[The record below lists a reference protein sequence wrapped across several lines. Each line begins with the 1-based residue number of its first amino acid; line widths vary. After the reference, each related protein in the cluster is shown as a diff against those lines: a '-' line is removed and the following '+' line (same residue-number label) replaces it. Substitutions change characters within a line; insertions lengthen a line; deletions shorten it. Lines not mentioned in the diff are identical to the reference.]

1 MATASSVKAPKKAPA
16 KKRDPL
22 FSDEKHTGREPV
34 WDTERAKVMS
44 QEEFDHFLRKSFY
57 YYNYYYTQKD
67 CKKYI
72 VKWMQDNGYNKQ
84 DVSKFIRSS
93 DRAMPM
99 TACSL
104 VMASKQG
111 MPMREKELEYLKS
124 QIAGVLVSEEIEPE
138 VVADNTELPKI
149 TIQDRLNEKTS
160 AQIGEIEGYFDDV
173 YLNIK
178 TDFKPYDYLA
188 AQNVPQAQLGKFESV
203 FATRRAELELA
214 QSKKDEQVTEGY
226 KHLKAADY
234 KRIFAWLDDLLGA
247 IDQYRGVK
255 KATKKS
261 RVKRAPT
268 KEKLVSKLKYMKEDS
283 TLKIVSI
290 NPSDIIGAQE
300 LWCYNVKTRKLFKY
314 IADSMTGPLNIKGTS
329 ITGFDAAK
337 SVGKT
342 LRKPEEKLKEF
353 TKAGKVALR
362 TFLSDIKATETL
374 ANGRMNE
381 DTVLLRVA

>member
-1 MATASSVKAPKKAPA
+1 MATTNSVKAPKKAPA

-34 WDTERAKVMS
+34 WDTERAKIMS
-44 QEEFDHFLRKSFY
+44 QEDFDHFLRKSFY

-67 CKKYI
+67 CKKYV

-84 DVSKFIRSS
+84 DVSKFIRSP

-104 VMASKQG
+104 VMAVKQG

-124 QIAGVLVSEEIEPE
+124 QIAGILVSEEVEPE
-138 VVADNTELPKI
+138 ETSDNTDIPKI

-160 AQIGEIEGYFDDV
+160 SQIGEIEGYFDDV

-188 AQNVPQAQLGKFESV
+188 SQNVPQAQLSKFESV
-203 FATRRAELELA
+203 FAARRAELELA

-226 KHLKAADY
+226 KNLKAADF
-234 KRIFAWLDDLLGA
+234 KRIFAWLDELLGA

-255 KATKKS
+255 KATKKL

-268 KEKLVSKLKYMKEDS
+268 KEKLVSKLKYLKEDS
-283 TLKIVSI
+283 VLKVVSI

-314 IADSMTGPLNIKGTS
+314 VADAITGPLNIKGTS

-337 SVGKT
+337 SIGKT